1 MTADNKSNDR
11 EMKNLII
18 RASAGTGKTYRLTN
32 RYIRLLIEGVKPEEI
47 LAVTFTR
54 KAAGEIFNRVLKR
67 LAEAAGDSLK
77 CRELSGAI
85 YNKDETA
92 LTQEKARETLAA
104 FVRNMHR
111 VRISTIDSFF
121 GQMAGSF
128 ARELDFPFEWK
139 PTDDESVNTRNRQR
153 AIRESFGIG
162 EGDEEADVGKLIY
175 DFYKGETARTLTGE
189 IDEILTNYTGILRE
203 TEEGAWHR
211 IPVPNVKEL
220 SKREKGA
227 LIDEVRAGVEETV
240 AAANGNGNANKIPPA
255 VEKLIDA
262 YTGKDPESIFDREH
276 TIFKNVI
283 SVKTNKFNGINL
295 SDRLTDAVRRMCD
308 DIKPEF
314 FKTLKQETEATHRLI
329 AEIDARLEAI
339 KAASGEYGF
348 DDVTLRL
355 SKLDTEN
362 REKLLEY
369 RLDSHTKHLLL
380 DEFQDTSLFQWK
392 VLEPLASAAV
402 DGGTPEHTFFCVGDT
417 KQSIYQWRNGVPEIF
432 DHVKEKYCDEKKRA
446 EEEHLDKNYRSAPE
460 IMEAVNAVFDQN
472 NPCRILITNGAEQD
486 ADYNSVKNGSVSRA
500 AEIWYKNFREHDTA
514 KKDLEGFVSLEEV
527 PPYDAHT
534 PEEWR
539 EIFRLPVHAKKSN
552 RDKIH
557 DKELRWAYAANR
569 IKEIHEEK
577 PDATIGVLFRSG
589 KTLEA
594 LADRLKT
601 LGVEISQEGG
611 NPLTTAA
618 SVRAVLALLRVAD
631 HPGDL
636 AALARAATVP
646 ALLDA
651 VTDEFRPS
659 FVRLAEDREYRAA
672 AGKALSIWARA
683 QIAAVGLGAF
693 VRVIADRLLPF
704 CNTRE
709 SEKLRAL
716 IVSAFRFESQR
727 TAETRLD
734 RFVAFTETK
743 DVSLPGDSN
752 VHLLTIH
759 KSKGLEYDVVVLP
772 ELDNTLVANESK
784 TKVIVR
790 RPSPTDVPDVVF
802 RHRSSRFFPLF
813 AQEFP
818 AAVEAYK
825 KKWQAEANE
834 SFNVLYVAMTRAKR
848 ELVMITDADNR
859 EIDKKTGEKKDFK
872 SQSFQ
877 DILRTQLSKESESPL
892 LPLGYGANPF
902 YQIGDPHWYDNDP
915 EFGAKQ
921 APAAPP
927 RAAVAA
933 AVPCTPRESASARAL
948 APSHKAFHRVWTP
961 SVTERGLIVH
971 ACFEQIEWLDAPLTD
986 ERFEEIKRAVLAEL
1000 FAGKP
1005 VPNKFGVCLEGFRR
1019 LCAKPEVLQ
1028 SLSPAYYERNY
1039 PGLAPRVFRERPY
1052 LEPLRGPGRRKGII
1066 DRLVLLMDG
1075 EQVAAADIIDYKS
1088 DIDVHHGADPAE
1100 YVRRAGYD
1108 NQLAEYRK
1116 YIKKMYGLP
1125 DASIATR
1132 IFFFGCDDGGALALP
1147 PFEVARP

>member
-32 RYIRLLIEGVKPEEI
+32 RYIRLLVEGVKPEEI

-153 AIRESFGIG
+153 AIRESFGG

-175 DFYKGETARTLTGE
+175 DFYKGETTRSLTRE
-189 IDEILTNYTGILRE
+189 IDEILKRYTGILRE
-203 TEEGAWHR
+203 SDKDAWFR
-211 IPVPNVKEL
+211 VPVPDRKEL
-220 SKREKGA
+220 SKLEKDA
-227 LIDEVRAGVEETV
+227 LVDDLRAGLRET
-240 AAANGNGNANKIPPA
+240 
-255 VEKLIDA
+255 IDA
-262 YTGKDPESIFDREH
+262 ARSKYETANLEKKGDELITSFKNDDEAILGN
-276 TIFKNVI
+276 TIFANVVSADKDDKYGSI
-283 SVKTNKFNGINL
+283 VLAPSFAAVIRAASESVKLTFLK
-295 SDRLTDAVRRMCD
+295 RLRT
-308 DIKPEF
+308 
-314 FKTLKQETEATHRLI
+314 ETEATYRLI
-329 AEIDARLEAI
+329 SEIDARLEAI

-348 DDVTLRL
+348 DDVTFRL
-355 SKLDTEN
+355 SKLHAEN
-362 REKLLEY
+362 REKLLDY

-472 NPCRILITNGAEQD
+472 NPCRILITNGAD
-486 ADYNSVKNGSVSRA
+486 RNADGDSVKKGSVSRA
-500 AEIWYKNFREHDTA
+500 AENWYKNFRKHDTA
-514 KKDLEGFVSLEEV
+514 KKDLKGFVSLEEV

-539 EIFRLPVHAKKSN
+539 EIFRLPVCAKKSN
-552 RDKIH
+552 REKTP

-569 IKEIHEEK
+569 IKKIHDEK
-577 PDATIGVLFRSG
+577 PNATIGVLFRSG

-611 NPLTTAA
+611 NPLSTAA

-631 HPGDL
+631 HPGDS

-651 VTDEFRPS
+651 VPDEFRPS

-683 QIAAVGLGAF
+683 QIATVGLGAF
-693 VRVIADRLLPF
+693 VRVIADRLLPI

-743 DVSLPGDSN
+743 GVSLPGDSN

-772 ELDNTLVANESK
+772 ELDDTLVAGDSK

-790 RPSPTDVPDVVF
+790 RPAPTDAPDVVF
-802 RHRSSRFFPLF
+802 RHRSIEFFPLF
-813 AQEFP
+813 DQEFP

-834 SFNVLYVAMTRAKR
+834 SLNVLYVAMTRAKR
-848 ELVMITDADNR
+848 ELVMIADADNR
-859 EIDKKTGEKKDFK
+859 EVDNKTGGKKDFK

-877 DILRTQLSKESESPL
+877 NILRTQLKSKESESPL
-892 LPLGYGANPF
+892 LPLDYGANPF

-933 AVPCTPRESASARAL
+933 AVPCAPRESASARAL

-1019 LCAKPEVLQ
+1019 LCAEPEVLQ

-1075 EQVAAADIIDYKS
+1075 EKVAAADIVDYKS

-1132 IFFFGCDDGGALALP
+1132 IFFFGCDDVGARALP